1 MSLVRKNKW
10 LIIAVAVVAL
20 VAGAITILKLTSTE
34 GPKYNTLAP
43 KNTSIKNLGGWQRV
57 SPPESDPV
65 YAYTDKIEDVAVSV
79 SQQPLP
85 QSFKKNTNQE
95 VSKLAKSYNASR
107 QLRAG
112 NTTIYVGASAKGPES
127 AIFVKDS
134 VLVLIKSQAA
144 VSDEAWVSYVKN
156 LQ

>member
-10 LIIAVAVVAL
+10 LITAVAVVAL
-20 VAGAITILKLTSTE
+20 VAGTALTLRVTSTD
-34 GPKYNTLAP
+34 GPKYSTLSP
-43 KNTSIKNLGGWQRV
+43 KNTSIKELGGWQRV

-65 YAYTDKIEDVAVSV
+65 YAYTDKIEGVTVSV

-85 QSFKKNTNQE
+85 QSFKKNTAQE

-107 QLRAG
+107 QLKAG
-112 NTTIYVGASAKGPES
+112 NVTIYVGASAKGPES
-127 AIFVKDS
+127 AIFVKES

-144 VSDEAWVSYVKN
+144 VSDEAWVSYTKN